1 MKFIVSWGRD
11 DFLTP
16 AGNENGT
23 GTGRDTAAEKDGK
36 AALEGT
42 EGIGAHG
49 GAAVPA
55 GYWGV
60 GYVRIRSFLRSRKS
74 RMFRCMTPFWLIS
87 GLSREN
93 TYLGEASVILS

>member
-11 DFLTP
+11 DFVTP

-36 AALEGT
+36 AVPEGT

-49 GAAVPA
+49 GA
-55 GYWGV
+55 
-60 GYVRIRSFLRSRKS
+60 
-74 RMFRCMTPFWLIS
+74 
-87 GLSREN
+87 LSRFPICLRQQIPSRAN
-93 TYLGEASVILS
+93 LARQHM